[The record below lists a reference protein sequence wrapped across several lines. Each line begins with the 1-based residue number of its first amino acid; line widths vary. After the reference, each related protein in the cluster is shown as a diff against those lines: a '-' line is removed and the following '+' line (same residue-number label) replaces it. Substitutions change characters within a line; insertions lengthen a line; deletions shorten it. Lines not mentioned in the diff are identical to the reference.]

1 MIYKLKKIFIL
12 FCLLFLTKVFS
23 QWEYKE
29 NKSARSIEAI
39 GQLNFNNSNQDSLVL
54 RISKSKKLGLNFS
67 INGIFFKEAQDYYV
81 LFEISERKFKAA
93 NSITENES
101 YQIFEVKDLI
111 SNETYELEDFFKI
124 LKKGEACTITI
135 RSKNRVIQAYNELT
149 GSSFVINNV
158 LRNKFP

>member
-12 FCLLFLTKVFS
+12 FCLLFLTKVLS

-101 YQIFEVKDLI
+101 YQSNFPDNFRYTKAI
-111 SNETYELEDFFKI
+111 SREQKNSLSRIDNTTELW
-124 LKKGEACTITI
+124 
-135 RSKNRVIQAYNELT
+135 
-149 GSSFVINNV
+149 
-158 LRNKFP
+158 